1 MMSTSEVG
9 TRKPSALIVYF
20 TYTQQ
25 ALKVA
30 EVMAETFRTRG
41 WEVNLA
47 KIELTDKRWADRFTR
62 TPLKHPYGDVL
73 GMFPA
78 QLRGATGEIVI
89 PEEAKRDDYD
99 LVCIGSPTWFFKPSV
114 PIRSYLKSEE
124 AGRVLDGTPFAI
136 YVVCRRYWSI
146 NMKGVKKLAT
156 KRGGKYI
163 DNLHFVYAGKQVRS
177 FLAMMN
183 NFKYGENREK
193 YLGVKIP
200 PTNLQVGYHEQAQA
214 FANQLADGLD
224 SSDNRQPTGSESA

>member
-1 MMSTSEVG
+1 MSASEVG
-9 TRKPSALIVYF
+9 AHKPSILIVYY

-30 EVMAETFRTRG
+30 EAMADRFRERG
-41 WEVNLA
+41 CDVELA
-47 KIELTDKRWADRFTR
+47 KVELTDERWAERFTR
-62 TPLKHPYGDVL
+62 FPLKHAYGDVL
-73 GMFPA
+73 GMLGA
-78 QLRGATGEIVI
+78 QLRGATGDIQI
-89 PEEAKRDDYD
+89 PENAQTGDYD
-99 LVCIGSPTWFFKPSV
+99 LICIGSPTWFFKPSI
-114 PIRSYLKSEE
+114 PIRSYLKSEP
-124 AGRVLDGTPFAI
+124 AGKLLDGTPFAI

-146 NMKGVKKLAT
+146 NMKGVRKLAT
-156 KRGGKYI
+156 KRGGVYV

-214 FANQLADGLD
+214 FANQLVDGLENQPSAD
-224 SSDNRQPTGSESA
+224 TQSS